1 MADSTEPGVVVT
13 EEDQIRANVYGLLG
27 ALLTRPPDKEII
39 ALLREIDVDEKQQ
52 ASAMAASWKTLNLAA
67 KRRRLNELNDEYH
80 KLFIGVGRGEVVP
93 YGSWY
98 LTGFM
103 MDRPLAQLRQDLINL
118 GLERA
123 EHVKEPED
131 HAGALCESMSLL
143 LSIDDGITPHVQKRF
158 FDNHIASWM
167 TKFFEDL
174 QTASSADFYKAVGS
188 LGEQFIELEKQYL
201 DMLPH

>member
-143 LSIDDGITPHVQKRF
+143 LSIDDGITPYVQKRF

>member
-1 MADSTEPGVVVT
+1 MADFTESGVVVT

-143 LSIDDGITPHVQKRF
+143 LSIDDGITPHVHKRF

>member
-1 MADSTEPGVVVT
+1 MADSTESGVVKT

-143 LSIDDGITPHVQKRF
+143 LSIDDGITAYVQKRF
-158 FDNHIASWM
+158 FDHHIASWM

>member
-1 MADSTEPGVVVT
+1 MADSPGPGVAVT

-27 ALLTRPPDKEII
+27 ALLIRPPDKQII

-80 KLFIGVGRGEVVP
+80 NLFIGVGRGEVVP

-103 MDRPLAQLRQDLINL
+103 MDRPLAQLRQDLIDL

-158 FDNHIASWM
+158 FDDHIASWM

-174 QTASSADFYKAVGS
+174 QTASSADFYKAVGA

>member
-1 MADSTEPGVVVT
+1 MADSPGPGVAVT

-27 ALLTRPPDKEII
+27 ALLIRPPDKQII

-67 KRRRLNELNDEYH
+67 KRRRLNELNDEFH
-80 KLFIGVGRGEVVP
+80 NLFIGVGRGEVVP

-103 MDRPLAQLRQDLINL
+103 MDRPLAQLRQDLIDL

-158 FDNHIASWM
+158 FDDHIASWM

-174 QTASSADFYKAVGS
+174 QTASSADFYKAVGA

>member
-1 MADSTEPGVVVT
+1 MADFTEPGVVVT

-80 KLFIGVGRGEVVP
+80 NLFIGVGRGEVVP

-103 MDRPLAQLRQDLINL
+103 MDRPLAQLRQDLIDL

-174 QTASSADFYKAVGS
+174 QTASSADFYKAVGA

>member
-103 MDRPLAQLRQDLINL
+103 MDRPLAQLRQDLIDL